1 MKRAIAVFA
10 AGVLSAAMIA
20 SLAACAEEP
29 NDVADNAEDMVSERV
44 GSRADWEAAFSDPT
58 QGAGDRSYTFHN
70 ANYSIESEVR
80 SSDGDAARVVVYEM
94 VVADEKVHRYQRSE
108 MYINDALH
116 LDPNVTDNYY
126 VADVSR
132 YQYYYQGE
140 DGDWT
145 METISDL
152 GDVDQGVSLLATS
165 AYTGSLTE
173 YADEYDQFIW
183 SDEKQG
189 YCKSVSLT
197 GVLGT
202 PVTATLTLKLQGG
215 RIAAM
220 IISDAVPT
228 ESDNAS
234 VSISVSVMITYGG
247 QSVTLPSV

>member
-58 QGAGDRSYTFHN
+58 QGAGDHSYTFNN
-70 ANYSIESEVR
+70 ANYCIESETR
-80 SSDGDAARVVVYEM
+80 MTASNAAAVITREL
-94 VVADEKVHRYQRSE
+94 VVAEEKVHRYQSTE
-108 MYINDALH
+108 MYINNMEEAASSIVRD
-116 LDPNVTDNYY
+116 VYY
-126 VADVSR
+126 AADVSR
-132 YQYYYQGE
+132 YQYYSQGE
-140 DGDWT
+140 DGSWMKSTLSRLDISLI
-145 METISDL
+145 ETTA
-152 GDVDQGVSLLATS
+152 Q
-165 AYTGSLTE
+165 TGSLTE

>member
-20 SLAACAEEP
+20 SLAACAPEKSVAERAEE
-29 NDVADNAEDMVSERV
+29 MVSERV
-44 GSRADWEAAFSDPT
+44 GSRAGWEAAFSDPT
-58 QGAGDRSYTFHN
+58 QGAGDHSYTFHN
-70 ANYSIESEVR
+70 ANYCIESETR
-80 SSDGDAARVVVYEM
+80 MSANNAAAVIAREL
-94 VVADEKVHRYQRSE
+94 VVAEEKVHCYQRTE
-108 MYINDALH
+108 KYINNMEEAASSIVRD
-116 LDPNVTDNYY
+116 VYY
-126 VADVSR
+126 AADVSR

>member
-70 ANYSIESEVR
+70 ANYCIESETR
-80 SSDGDAARVVVYEM
+80 MSANNAAAVIAREL
-94 VVADEKVHRYQRSE
+94 VVAEEKVHCYQRTE
-108 MYINDALH
+108 MYINNMEEAASSIVRD
-116 LDPNVTDNYY
+116 VYY
-126 VADVSR
+126 AADVSR
-132 YQYYYQGE
+132 YQYYSQGE
-140 DGDWT
+140 DGSWMKSTLSRLDISLI
-145 METISDL
+145 ETTA
-152 GDVDQGVSLLATS
+152 Q
-165 AYTGSLTE
+165 TGSLTE

-215 RIAAM
+215 RVAAM
-220 IISDAVPT
+220 IISDAVPA
-228 ESDNAS
+228 DGANAS
-234 VSISVSVMITYGG
+234 ATISVSVVITYGG